1 MRQALFAWFID
12 VREALKGRLPKRLF
26 KMKARELYAEWL
38 VQNETPVIEQMKFG
52 NEWVRQWETEYGVSL
67 RKPNKHYT
75 LSKDD
80 LCVRIKDYLKNVWT
94 VRNFF
99 LKKFGVDP
107 PVINGD
113 QMPLHRDESGSQKTM
128 SFKNLDAY
136 VKENYSLTRERATV
150 YTQVSSDPTMNLIPE
165 FIFKGKGTRTK
176 LNAPD
181 GVKVQWSD
189 SGSYRLEHMLNTI
202 GNLPNRNNNPFSKKD
217 WAIYVLDN
225 YAVHLMPEIRKA
237 LWARGY
243 VLVLI
248 GGGIT
253 GFIQQNDTHIHR
265 PLKYEYRNNE
275 CTLMIVKLQA
285 DKTKVPSPT
294 RDEMMA
300 MLAHAWNA
308 LTVDCAAAF
317 KNLFVTNALD
327 GSEDHLIWDKI
338 FRLVGADMISFRN
351 QLLDQSVPKV
361 LQDVVKTLIPPKG
374 VKRKEYEGTE
384 FFTGFEDFEE
394 PNEEPSR
401 SDESDVSDSEAISG
415 DLPTAAVPDNQP
427 PQPVIVHGTVSLQNI
442 VADEDINKDAKFLD
456 DINKVINDADTSQIF
471 LPQMQKLHLPLLYF
485 FIYFFPFM
493 DFR

>member
-1 MRQALFAWFID
+1 
-12 VREALKGRLPKRLF
+12 
-26 KMKARELYAEWL
+26 
-38 VQNETPVIEQMKFG
+38 
-52 NEWVRQWETEYGVSL
+52 
-67 RKPNKHYT
+67 
-75 LSKDD
+75 
-80 LCVRIKDYLKNVWT
+80 
-94 VRNFF
+94 
-99 LKKFGVDP
+99 
-107 PVINGD
+107 
-113 QMPLHRDESGSQKTM
+113 M

-150 YTQVSSDPTMNLIPE
+150 YTQVSSEPTMNLFPE
-165 FIFKGKGTRTK
+165 FIFKGKGTCTK

-202 GNLPNRNNNPFSKKD
+202 GNLPNPNNNPFSKKD

-225 YAVHLMPEIRKA
+225 YAVHMPEIRKA

-275 CTLMIVKLQA
+275 CTVMIVKLQM

-317 KNLFVTNALD
+317 KNLFVTNAFD

-338 FRLVGADMISFRN
+338 FHLVGADMISFRN
-351 QLLDQSVPKV
+351 QLLDQSVPKF
-361 LQDVVKTLIPPKG
+361 LQDVVKTLIPPKC

-394 PNEEPSR
+394 PNEEQSR

-415 DLPTAAVPDNQP
+415 DLPTVAVPDNQP
-427 PQPVIVHGTVSLQNI
+427 PQPVI
-442 VADEDINKDAKFLD
+442 
-456 DINKVINDADTSQIF
+456 NDADTSKIF
-471 LPQMQKLHLPLLYF
+471 LPQMQKLREAYN
-485 FIYFFPFM
+485 
-493 DFR
+493 DGWKSV